1 MRRIFRRSV
10 GRRRGPGAALSGG
23 PALVFGGRFFLLAGR
38 RREQQRD
45 TGDADTLRAIATA
58 CGLDPKPLFAA
69 AETDAIKANYQA
81 GTDRAIAAQV
91 FGAPSY
97 VIGGEIFWGQDR
109 LEFVERALA
118 KRG

>member
-1 MRRIFRRSV
+1 MR
-10 GRRRGPGAALSGG
+10 ALW
-23 PALVFGGRFFLLAGR
+23 AEERN
-38 RREQQRD
+38 
-45 TGDADTLRAIATA
+45 TGDADSLRAIATA
-58 CGLDPKPLFAA
+58 CGLEPKPLFDA
-69 AETDAIKANYQA
+69 AETDAVKAGYQA
-81 GTDRAIAAQV
+81 GTDKAIAAQV